1 MRWSEYVK
9 HLVNGDTQVAVSQKT
24 GIDQTTISRWLRGVT
39 TPDSPGTVAHF
50 AQCYGANV
58 LESFV
63 AAGFLTREEAG
74 MPPEPLHDF
83 AAMIDADPDLSPE
96 AKVHIKN
103 QYGLLKAA
111 SQQSRVAIL
120 REQIVRNPNLD
131 EETRE
136 QMLATLD
143 GGLSF
148 LQHTEEAEAASTVG
162 GLREA
167 MQYAARESTGHERP
181 AEPDPNTDPAG
192 PEHGA

>member
-1 MRWSEYVK
+1 MKR
-9 HLVNGDTQVAVSQKT
+9 LVNGDTQVAVSQKT

-39 TPDSPGTVAHF
+39 TPDSPATVAHF

-58 LESFV
+58 LEAFV
-63 AAGFLTREEAG
+63 AAAFLTREEAG
-74 MPPEPLHDF
+74 MPPEPVNDF

-111 SQQSRVAIL
+111 SQQSRVVML

-131 EETRE
+131 DETRA

-143 GGLSF
+143 GSVSF
-148 LQHTEEAEAASTVG
+148 LAEAKQPEARTLEEAAEQVIS
-162 GLREA
+162 
-167 MQYAARESTGHERP
+167 YAAREDTGNEEP
-181 AEPDPNTDPAG
+181 AEPDPNADPAG